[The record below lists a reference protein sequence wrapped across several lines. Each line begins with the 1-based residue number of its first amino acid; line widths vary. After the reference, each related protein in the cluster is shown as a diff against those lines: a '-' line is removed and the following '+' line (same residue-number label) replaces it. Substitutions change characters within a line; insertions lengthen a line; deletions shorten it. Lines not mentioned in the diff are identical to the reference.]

1 VLALPLLGFGRAFR
15 GYHVVAGLITALY
28 LLWPALPPGE
38 SQAIYAAA
46 SAVAMTLVG
55 LRCGWAWVRW
65 MPLLPAFVTVLW
77 TAPSWYAVILEPLGN
92 VGHIWDGGAPVPHV
106 PVPHAVAI
114 TLLLGVLA
122 TTRRIRLI
130 AFAAVVPALMWLAV
144 FEVPWPVI
152 PAVTLLGGLAMVLL
166 SALRGRYV
174 AFGLV
179 GALLTIS
186 GLAGALP
193 REWSTITALAVIVVA
208 MAAVGVGAKALEVRV
223 LGWLAGAVAKVLL
236 AIAIGRAA
244 HLQPELTAY
253 LVLAAAG
260 ILLLIAN
267 TPLVRGA
274 SGAVEAA
281 AHASAFVALGFCWN
295 APRPAAGVLAMWGV
309 AIGLTALR
317 RQPVARAGFAALLEA
332 IAWVTLL
339 RAENVGLLE
348 AYTLPI
354 AVLAVAAGVLA
365 AYRRRG
371 LTSWVAYGPALAAA
385 LLPSLAA
392 VVIAPDN
399 LTRRL
404 LLGIGAL
411 LVTAAG
417 AIWRRQAPFIM
428 GGVTLLLLALHELM
442 LVWQRVS
449 AWIPLALG
457 GLLLVMIAITYER
470 RLRDI
475 SRLRDAIG
483 KMS

>member
-1 VLALPLLGFGRAFR
+1 
-15 GYHVVAGLITALY
+15 
-28 LLWPALPPGE
+28 
-38 SQAIYAAA
+38 
-46 SAVAMTLVG
+46 
-55 LRCGWAWVRW
+55 
-65 MPLLPAFVTVLW
+65 
-77 TAPSWYAVILEPLGN
+77 
-92 VGHIWDGGAPVPHV
+92 
-106 PVPHAVAI
+106 
-114 TLLLGVLA
+114 
-122 TTRRIRLI
+122 
-130 AFAAVVPALMWLAV
+130 
-144 FEVPWPVI
+144 
-152 PAVTLLGGLAMVLL
+152 
-166 SALRGRYV
+166 
-174 AFGLV
+174 
-179 GALLTIS
+179 
-186 GLAGALP
+186 
-193 REWSTITALAVIVVA
+193 
-208 MAAVGVGAKALEVRV
+208 
-223 LGWLAGAVAKVLL
+223 
-236 AIAIGRAA
+236 
-244 HLQPELTAY
+244 
-253 LVLAAAG
+253 
-260 ILLLIAN
+260 
-267 TPLVRGA
+267 
-274 SGAVEAA
+274 
-281 AHASAFVALGFCWN
+281 
-295 APRPAAGVLAMWGV
+295 MWGV